1 EGAGKKQA
9 IQERIKQIRA
19 QMDQTES
26 EYDKEKFSERLAK
39 LTGGVAII
47 RVGAATE
54 ADMKQKKGRVEDA
67 LHATRAAVA
76 EGILPGGGV
85 ACIRAIDAVEK
96 VAEKLKGDERA
107 GAEIVARALEK
118 PIRTIAENSG
128 ADGAVI
134 ADDVRQRGEKSPHIG
149 YNANTGEYV
158 DMFKAGIVD
167 PTKVTRSALQ
177 NAASIASLMLTTEV
191 LVTKIDEEE
200 PRSKVHGAIQ

>member
-1 EGAGKKQA
+1 
-9 IQERIKQIRA
+9 
-19 QMDQTES
+19 M
-26 EYDKEKFSERLAK
+26 AK
-39 LTGGVAII
+39 LTGGVAIV

-85 ACIRAIDAVEK
+85 ALIRAIDSVRSLAKKLEDD
-96 VAEKLKGDERA
+96 EKL
-107 GAEIVARALEK
+107 GAEIVGRALEK

-128 ADGAVI
+128 VDGAVV
-134 ADDVRQRGEKSPHIG
+134 ADEVRQRGEKNPNLG
-149 YNANTGEYV
+149 YNANSGEYV

-177 NAASIASLMLTTEV
+177 NAASIAGLMLTTEV
-191 LVTKIDEEE
+191 MVTKIDEEE
-200 PRSKVHGAIQ
+200 PKSKVAGAIR